1 LAPIHPPLV
10 TFSGLS
16 QHLTG
21 TSTLP
26 KPLSMCVASGEKM
39 ACQWQLHQAEWQT
52 QGYTFNSNFIVLPL
66 RHFEVI
72 LGYDWLEAHSP
83 MKVHW
88 AEKWMSIPYGSGSV
102 MIKGI
107 LSKLELGTVFHVCQ
121 ISEDLKLDNE
131 DGSLDV

>member
-1 LAPIHPPLV
+1 
-10 TFSGLS
+10 
-16 QHLTG
+16 
-21 TSTLP
+21 
-26 KPLSMCVASGEKM
+26 
-39 ACQWQLHQAEWQT
+39 
-52 QGYTFNSNFIVLPL
+52 
-66 RHFEVI
+66 VI

-107 LSKLELGTVFHVCQ
+107 MSKLEPGTVFHVCQ

-131 DGSLDV
+131 DGSSDV